1 MTIKYK
7 NMRIFD
13 KHIRMAKQFWG
24 HGSRGFEG
32 GRSFHFFLALVAM
45 SQVGTNSYVEGV
57 DKLHILKYFCGAD
70 ETIKEKVATMM
81 AEFDDTI
88 MNCARAQ

>member
-1 MTIKYK
+1 
-7 NMRIFD
+7 MRIFD
-13 KHIRMAKQFWG
+13 TNIRTTKQFWG
-24 HGSRGFEG
+24 HDRAAAASRG